1 MHKRAEE
8 IVFYACRRN
17 FIHYNGDTN
26 TSTCQKKLAL
36 TITTIYGENERD
48 RLRETLAFLTAF
60 SRAGLGEG
68 ERLLL

>member
-1 MHKRAEE
+1 MIPIPARVRK
-8 IVFYACRRN
+8 ISFDN
-17 FIHYNGDTN
+17 
-26 TSTCQKKLAL
+26 
-36 TITTIYGENERD
+36 ITTIYGENERD